1 MAMLTA
7 NGCGRRGLGL
17 LALSGP
23 APDESP
29 TLAGLEKRIA
39 SAHGIYQRGEYQRVA
54 DGLPALISST
64 TSGTVLAENERSRQ
78 RVLAA
83 QGWSFVLAAKLATK
97 FADAPTAR
105 LAADRAVTA
114 ATYSASPVCR
124 GRPPTSWPAPSRLV
138 ANGPTPNRLLSSVPI
153 TWPR

>member
-1 MAMLTA
+1 MVAAVLALTA
-7 NGCGRRGLGL
+7 KGGDRRGQSDL

-39 SAHGIYQRGEYQRVA
+39 SAHAIYQRGEYKHVA
-54 DGLPALISST
+54 DGLAALIGST
-64 TSGTVLAENERSRQ
+64 TSGTVLAEDERSRQ

-97 FADAPTAR
+97 FDDAP
-105 LAADRAVTA
+105 LSLCAAL
-114 ATYSASPVCR
+114 CC
-124 GRPPTSWPAPSRLV
+124 
-138 ANGPTPNRLLSSVPI
+138 
-153 TWPR
+153 